1 MEIESSKTGFK
12 YSLPR
17 TVKDKVVGIAKN
29 ATKIGKDDP
38 RKVVHCAKVGL
49 ALTLNSLF
57 YYYKP
62 LYDGFGQSGIWAVLT
77 VVVVFEFTVGG
88 TLSKSVNR
96 GCATLLA
103 VSLGT
108 GVVYLA
114 QLCGHEGQ
122 PFFLGI
128 VVFLF
133 AALSTF
139 TRFIPGIKKK
149 YDYGVVIFILTFSM
163 ITVSG
168 YRVEAIVDMAYQ
180 RLVTVAIG
188 GSTCIIISLLICPA
202 WAGDDLRDLVAG
214 NIEKLA
220 VSLEGF
226 GNAHFGL
233 GECDEDKG
241 GGKAAAA
248 AALVVDCKSVLSSQ
262 ASEESLAT
270 FAWWEIRHCGLT
282 FNPPL
287 KQYLK
292 VGLLARECA
301 SHILTLSIIFS
312 SFSHPQKE
320 EQRIEMAR
328 RIKEPCMLVC
338 SESSKALRELSSTI
352 KTMTHPSP
360 AIEAH
365 LHNSKSAVDD
375 LIEAALQASSSSSS
389 SMGTN
394 LLLLHIVPALTVASL
409 LTDLGGCIHNLANSV
424 VELSEK
430 AHFKKH
436 SLHRGTVNPVQE
448 DETIVVVIQGGGAS
462 PSQDSPETESP
473 NVENLDVRY
482 V

>member
-12 YSLPR
+12 SLPR
-17 TVKDKVVGIAKN
+17 TVKEKVVGIAKN

-122 PFFLGI
+122 PFLLGI

-133 AALSTF
+133 AAVSTF

-168 YRVEAIVDMAYQ
+168 YRVEAIVEMAYQ

-188 GSTCIIISLLICPA
+188 GSTCIVISLLICPA
-202 WAGDDLRDLVAG
+202 WAGDDLRNLVAG

-226 GNAHFGL
+226 GNAYFGL
-233 GECDEDKG
+233 GECDEDKS
-241 GGKAAAA
+241 GGKAA
-248 AALVVDCKSVLSSQ
+248 AALVVDCESVLSSQ

-282 FNPPL
+282 SNPPL

-301 SHILTLSIIFS
+301 SHILTLSIFS

-320 EQRIEMAR
+320 EQTIEMVR
-328 RIKEPCMLVC
+328 RIKEPCMLIC

-365 LHNSKSAVDD
+365 LQNSKAAMDD
-375 LIEAALQASSSSSS
+375 LKAAL
-389 SMGTN
+389 GTN
-394 LLLLHIVPALTVASL
+394 LLLHIVPALTLASV
-409 LTDLGGCIHNLANSV
+409 LTDLGGCIDHLANSI

-436 SLHRGTVNPVQE
+436 LLHRGTVNPVQE
-448 DETIVVVIQGGGAS
+448 DETIVVVIEGGTS
-462 PSQDSPETESP
+462 SSQNSPEIESP

-482 V
+482 M